1 MGVLDIG
8 ISEEEPHP
16 NPPLA
21 KGRGQEEELSVT
33 NLLLSDWNG
42 SVKTQTAGDRWTN
55 AVRRTPP

>member
-1 MGVLDIG
+1 MA